1 MGTRSPA
8 LRYVAL
14 NQFVISNM
22 SQLLL
27 LWALSLG
34 TAVLVTA
41 LFSLRNSF
49 VVIIAVVSSLVWR
62 GTLGEVVTPSTVTV
76 KLVSTALIV
85 AGGVAIAL
93 GSA

>member
-1 MGTRSPA
+1 
-8 LRYVAL
+8 
-14 NQFVISNM
+14 M

-41 LFSLRNSF
+41 LSSLRNSF

-62 GTLGEVVTPSTVTV
+62 GTLGEVGRPARLQS
-76 KLVSTALIV
+76 S
-85 AGGVAIAL
+85 
-93 GSA
+93 